1 MWQRGN
7 FVYVYKIADD
17 KISDAER
24 GGLLKLLGIDG
35 DTWKVW
41 LAGRTPIPRA
51 TAQRVADY
59 LRLDMRDIFT
69 AELV

>member
-17 KISDAER
+17 QISDAER
-24 GGLLKLLGIDG
+24 GGLLKLLGIDA

-41 LAGRTPIPRA
+41 LAGRTPIPRT